1 LAAPVAR
8 GIVRQ
13 LAAAV
18 LVQPL
23 PATGVPKQGSLAA
36 AAGAAMDTDDGTA
49 RHDDG
54 SAAAADA
61 VPDRGGMAAA
71 HAQAAVLPTPSPAG
85 GVFTGDALATH
96 AGAAMDDT
104 DDAPRTSLLSISGA
118 ARHDDGSVTAADVVL
133 DRGGGVAVAH
143 ASAAV
148 LPTPRPAD
156 GGYTGG
162 SLATH
167 AGAAMGTDDGTSPVS
182 GAARHDDDSVVAASV
197 VLDRG
202 GVLAAAHA
210 SAAVLPTR
218 PPADGGYAGG
228 SLVTHAGAAMN
239 ASDNLTSSVAGTAR
253 RDDGSV
259 ADPDA
264 APGHD
269 GGVAAAHAVRRD
281 DISDATTTV
290 EADDVPEDWRSLARR
305 VRSSLGPKHPFVIR
319 FAKSEVGT
327 KIAKSY

>member
-1 LAAPVAR
+1 
-8 GIVRQ
+8 
-13 LAAAV
+13 
-18 LVQPL
+18 
-23 PATGVPKQGSLAA
+23 
-36 AAGAAMDTDDGTA
+36 MDTDDGTA

-71 HAQAAVLPTPSPAG
+71 HAQAAVLPTPSPAD
-85 GVFTGDALATH
+85 GVFTGDARATH

-133 DRGGGVAVAH
+133 DRGGGVAV
-143 ASAAV
+143 
-148 LPTPRPAD
+148 
-156 GGYTGG
+156 
-162 SLATH
+162 
-167 AGAAMGTDDGTSPVS
+167 
-182 GAARHDDDSVVAASV
+182 
-197 VLDRG
+197 
-202 GVLAAAHA
+202 AHA